1 VRGQRLE
8 GQENQYHLFIPDNEG
23 STMPSDLE
31 NLEIELSSHGFFFD
45 LDGTLAPITDDPSA
59 VTISEGMRQSLSTL
73 INLTN
78 GAVVVLT
85 GRGLNDAAKI
95 LGPLDLPVVGS
106 HGLEYDHRFDGPDGD
121 PKSSG
126 QLRQALSFLETFA
139 AEARLKLEHKP
150 GSIAIH
156 YRHAPEQGEIARQTV
171 ENVANQVP
179 GLRAIHGKMVSEIAI
194 ASVNKGTALAY
205 LMHRP
210 EFADR
215 IPIMIGDDVTDED
228 GFEAAQRLGG
238 SGIKIGAGP
247 TQAMYRAQTIGSF
260 HQWLTHLLAKGK

>member
-1 VRGQRLE
+1 
-8 GQENQYHLFIPDNEG
+8 
-23 STMPSDLE
+23 MPSDLA
-31 NLEIELSSHGFFFD
+31 NLTIEPSFHGFFFD
-45 LDGTLAPITDDPSA
+45 LDGTLAPISDDPSA
-59 VTISEGMRQSLSTL
+59 GALSEGIRQSLATL

-85 GRGLNDAAKI
+85 GRGFMDASKI
-95 LGPLDLPVVGS
+95 LAPLDVPVVGS
-106 HGLEYDHRFDGPDGD
+106 HGWEYDHRFGGSGSHPL
-121 PKSSG
+121 SSNA
-126 QLRQALSFLETFA
+126 LHQALSPLETFA
-139 AEARLKLEHKP
+139 AEAKLKLEQKP

-171 ENVANQVP
+171 ENVANQMP

-194 ASVNKGTALAY
+194 ASVNKGTALAH

-210 EFADR
+210 EFAGR

-260 HQWLTHLLAKGK
+260 HQWLAHLLAKGK